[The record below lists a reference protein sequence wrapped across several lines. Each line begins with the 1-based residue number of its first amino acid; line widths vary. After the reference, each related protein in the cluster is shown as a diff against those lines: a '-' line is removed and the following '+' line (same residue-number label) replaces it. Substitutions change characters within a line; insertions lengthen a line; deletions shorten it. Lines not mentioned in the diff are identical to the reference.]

1 MLLSDYDGTLTPIVD
16 RPELAGL
23 GPGTRKLLET
33 LSRRRDLSVG
43 IISGRSLTD
52 LKQMVGIAGI
62 TYGGNH
68 GLEIEGPR
76 LSYLNPAAQE
86 LRPAL
91 GALHQALSDALG
103 LIAGVW
109 VEDKGL
115 TLSVHYRQADEARA
129 GEIGDILEQKAGPL
143 QASGKVWIAGGKKVY
158 EVRPALAWN
167 KGEVVALLASRWRQA
182 MGRDEVLPI
191 FLGDDL
197 SDEDGFRAVA
207 RLDGISILV
216 SETNGASAARYFL
229 RSPAEVESFLGMV
242 LEARGGQ

>member
-62 TYGGNH
+62 TYAGNH

-182 MGRDEVLPI
+182 MGRDKVLPI

-216 SETNGASAARYFL
+216 SETDSASAARYFL
-229 RSPAEVESFLGMV
+229 RSPAEVERFLGMA

>member
-16 RPELAGL
+16 RPELANL

-33 LSRRRDLSVG
+33 LGRRHDFG
-43 IISGRSLTD
+43 IGIVSGRSLAD
-52 LKQMVGIAGI
+52 LKQRVGIPGI

-68 GLEIEGPR
+68 GLEVEGPR

-103 LIAGVW
+103 LIGGVW

-115 TLSVHYRQADEARA
+115 TLSVHYRQADEARV
-129 GEIGDILEQKAGPL
+129 GEIGSILERKTEPL
-143 QASGKVWIAGGKKVY
+143 RALGKIWIAGGKKVY
-158 EVRPALAWN
+158 EVRPALAWD
-167 KGEVVALLASRWRQA
+167 KGEVVALLVSRWRQA
-182 MGRDEVLPI
+182 MGRDEVLSI
-191 FLGDDL
+191 YLGDDL

-216 SETNGASAARYFL
+216 GETDGASAARYFL
-229 RSPAEVESFLGMV
+229 RSPAEVERFLEMV
-242 LEARGGQ
+242 LEARGWQ

>member
-33 LSRRRDLSVG
+33 LSRRPDLSVG

-207 RLDGISILV
+207 RLDGLSILV
-216 SETNGASAARYFL
+216 SEADSASAARYFL
-229 RSPAEVESFLGMV
+229 RSPAEVERFLGMV

>member
-33 LSRRRDLSVG
+33 LSRRRDLSIG

-182 MGRDEVLPI
+182 MGSTSWLPI

-229 RSPAEVESFLGMV
+229 RSPAEVERFLGMV

>member
-52 LKQMVGIAGI
+52 LKQMVGLAGI

-182 MGRDEVLPI
+182 MGSTSWLPI

-229 RSPAEVESFLGMV
+229 RSPAEVERFLGMV